1 MFPNRPTN
9 ALDLLLLSCTSA
21 AMCAHSTAAAAA
33 TPAPATV
40 STGNPA
46 ACAELSD
53 DHARLACYD
62 LAVGRTSAGA
72 PATLSPPKETA
83 SAQLPQTSAADRAVT
98 TGMDADSRA
107 PSDASAASVAAVS
120 GNGLTLPTPAES
132 APSDKRS
139 LSARWELDAADKRGT
154 FNLRPY
160 KLNYLL
166 PVRWSSS
173 PNTLPASPNPNNR
186 VGQPL
191 DLENIEAKFQ
201 ISFKTKL
208 TEGLFG
214 KYGDLWAGYTQQSNW
229 QLYSNSAPFRDTI
242 YEPEILSVFRSN
254 LHLGGGL
261 RLRMLSLALNHQSNG
276 RGLPQSRSWN
286 RLIGTAGFEYGNFQ
300 LIGRAWQILGRGS
313 LLNDNPDI
321 AHYLGRGDL
330 QARWY
335 AGEHALSITARGPLL
350 HKHSRGALLAEW
362 NFPIHRNFKG
372 YLQASSGYG
381 ETLLDYNHRQTT
393 FGLGISIVD
402 WQ

>member
-1 MFPNRPTN
+1 MMFPTRPAN
-9 ALDLLLLSCTSA
+9 ALGLLLLSCASA
-21 AMCAHSTAAAAA
+21 AMCAHSTGATAA
-33 TPAPATV
+33 TPAAAA
-40 STGNPA
+40 NPA
-46 ACAELSD
+46 ACATLSD

-72 PATLSPPKETA
+72 PDALNPPRETA
-83 SAQLPQTSAADRAVT
+83 PAQLPQTDAADRAGIANT
-98 TGMDADSRA
+98 DAGNRA
-107 PSDASAASVAAVS
+107 PSAVLTASSATPS
-120 GNGLTLPTPAES
+120 GNGLTPPAPAES
-132 APSDKRS
+132 SASDRRS
-139 LSARWELDAADKRGT
+139 LSARWELDAADKRGP

-166 PVRWSSS
+166 PARWSSS
-173 PNTLPASPNPNNR
+173 PNTLPVSPNPDNR
-186 VGQPL
+186 VSQPL
-191 DLENIEAKFQ
+191 DLRNIEAKFQ

-261 RLRMLSLALNHQSNG
+261 RLRLLSLGLNHQSNG

-372 YLQASSGYG
+372 YLQAFSGYG